1 MVVGV
6 AAALVATSKPYRA
19 THIQL
24 GDYQRTS
31 ADVDHG
37 PKNHK
42 KQTGKHTMHP
52 RAHML

>member
-6 AAALVATSKPYRA
+6 AAALVVTRKPYRA

-24 GDYQRTS
+24 DDYKRTS

-37 PKNHK
+37 PIHHK
-42 KQTGKHTMHP
+42 KHTGKHTMHP